1 MSSKRY
7 KKLTED
13 SNTRGEIFLKLI
25 SEIKKNCTVK
35 FDESI
40 DLSLQIFNK
49 QKTEKNLDLDI
60 SQVTFLIQRLKP
72 YSKQSLFVVIDLIK
86 FFLFTLP
93 LAF

>member
-13 SNTRGEIFLKLI
+13 NNAKGDVFLKLI

-40 DLSLQIFNK
+40 DLSLQIYNK
-49 QKTEKNLDLDI
+49 QKKMR
-60 SQVTFLIQRLKP
+60 LI
-72 YSKQSLFVVIDLIK
+72 
-86 FFLFTLP
+86 
-93 LAF
+93 